1 MIEREPLERTTRQL
15 IDDGRARQDALSK
28 VDSILA
34 QVTGCARDR
43 EGTVE
48 VTVDG
53 RGKLLRL
60 HLAPEASRY
69 GADGLGRL
77 IVRVARVAMDD
88 ATQSGYNKIALLLG
102 DNLTFALEQLS
113 GRAAPARRAHAGHRA
128 GHGDTGITAEEF
140 QARRDERLRR
150 TAQDAAPAGST
161 NGGLEPADELASF
174 DPSSLRSD
182 R

>member
-28 VDSILA
+28 VDQILER
-34 QVTGCARDR
+34 VTGTARDR
-43 EGTVE
+43 NGTVE

-53 RGKLLRL
+53 RGKLVALQ
-60 HLAPEASRY
+60 LAPEASRY
-69 GADGLGRL
+69 GPDGLGRL

-88 ATQSGYNKIALLLG
+88 ATQSGYNKVALLLG
-102 DNLTFALEQLS
+102 DNLTYALEQLS
-113 GRAAPARRAHAGHRA
+113 GRAAPARRV
-128 GHGDTGITAEEF
+128 HGGGQVGTGITAEEF

-150 TAQDAAPAGST
+150 TAQDAASAGST
-161 NGGLEPADELASF
+161 NGGLEPADDLASF